1 MAKIFTIANRKG
13 GAGKTTL
20 ATNLAVA
27 LSKKGSTLLVDTDDQ
42 LSAYN
47 WNEYRE
53 NKLNS
58 LAVLNNL
65 SDTIQQHFDEY
76 DFILIDCPPS
86 LKLLTS
92 NALASST
99 HVVIPIE
106 SGSQY
111 GLYGVTDLLNHLEKI
126 KRINPEL
133 KLLGALLIKHDE
145 RQNVCK
151 LIRDEAYKQVG
162 HILETTI
169 PQSTKVNQAAI
180 MQQSLLKLDK
190 SGKVRKAFE
199 RLAEEIL
206 KKVN

>member
-1 MAKIFTIANRKG
+1 M
-13 GAGKTTL
+13 
-20 ATNLAVA
+20 
-27 LSKKGSTLLVDTDDQ
+27 
-42 LSAYN
+42 
-47 WNEYRE
+47 
-53 NKLNS
+53 
-58 LAVLNNL
+58 
-65 SDTIQQHFDEY
+65 
-76 DFILIDCPPS
+76 
-86 LKLLTS
+86 TS